1 VVTAGWWIVTGTA
14 VAALLLLGA
23 ALGCR
28 ARRWPPG
35 RAATT
40 LPAALVIAAVLAALA
55 AVVFALVADDEALQ
69 AADGPVLGWM
79 VGHRSP
85 AWTGVAETASLLGGT
100 VGTGGLAVVSAVV
113 LWARG
118 HRTRAGVWVVA
129 VLVGSLTI
137 RGLKAAVER
146 PRPPVG
152 TRLTVE
158 TSASLPSGH
167 SLMAALGLGLTVLAV
182 LTLLGPGG
190 GRGRA
195 GARGATV
202 LVGAVLVVGIGASR
216 AYLGVHWTTDVL
228 AGWLVGGALTTLAVG
243 VALALEARIPAIHP
257 SEGVPVPPL
266 R

>member
-1 VVTAGWWIVTGTA
+1 VAVTAGWWIVTGTA
-14 VAALLLLGA
+14 VVAILLLVA

-28 ARRWPPG
+28 VRRRPSG
-35 RAATT
+35 RATT
-40 LPAALVIAAVLAALA
+40 VPLALGTAAVMTGLA
-55 AVVFALVADDEALQ
+55 AVVFALVADDEALD
-69 AADGPVLGWM
+69 ATDGPVLGWM
-79 VGHRSP
+79 VGHRTP
-85 AWTGVAETASLLGGT
+85 AWSGAAETVSLLGGT

-137 RGLKAAVER
+137 RGVKAAVER

-152 TRLTVE
+152 TRLAVE

-182 LTLLGPGG
+182 LTLLGSGG
-190 GRGRA
+190 GRGRTIGRA
-195 GARGATV
+195 ATV
-202 LVGAVLVVGIGASR
+202 LVGAVLVAGIGAGR

-228 AGWLVGGALTTLAVG
+228 AGWLLGGALAALAVG
-243 VALALEARIPAIHP
+243 VAQTLEARATEIHP
-257 SEGVPVPPL
+257 SEGVSGP